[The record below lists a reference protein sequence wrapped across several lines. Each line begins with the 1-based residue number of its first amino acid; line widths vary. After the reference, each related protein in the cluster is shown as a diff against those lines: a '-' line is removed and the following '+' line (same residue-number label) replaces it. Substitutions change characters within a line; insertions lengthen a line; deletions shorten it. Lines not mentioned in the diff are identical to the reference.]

1 MFSTY
6 VTTMFISSHFNTL
19 FSSVLRIYN
28 INWRQRRRKILL
40 LEMETCF
47 CLLHAFASFDQTNYF
62 HECTLPSFGF
72 VFICASMCIHSIL
85 NTLIVL
91 KLMSFPLSKRVR
103 VYASFASWKVT
114 LAYIE
119 SLHSKCNE
127 ISSIAIFWCTK
138 NKNASIQVE
147 FSEMRISSQMLLKQ
161 GHCANIT
168 IKIWPWHFTSPVSL
182 SRSFTKLCF
191 FSTV

>member
-19 FSSVLRIYN
+19 FSSVLRIHN

-91 KLMSFPLSKRVR
+91 KLMSFPLSKCVR
-103 VYASFASWKVT
+103 VLRHGKSRWHTLNCFTTASAMRSARLRFFDAQKIRMHRFK
-114 LAYIE
+114 LN
-119 SLHSKCNE
+119 SLKWEYQVKC
-127 ISSIAIFWCTK
+127 FW
-138 NKNASIQVE
+138 NKGIVP
-147 FSEMRISSQMLLKQ
+147 I
-161 GHCANIT
+161 
-168 IKIWPWHFTSPVSL
+168 
-182 SRSFTKLCF
+182 SRSKFDLDISHHRF
-191 FSTV
+191 H